1 MYECPDLPLLLSMVY
16 CAGCGLYV
24 LSVDDNPAKSD
35 GRLRPGDEV
44 IEVSLRRVLGSRPLF
59 QLMAVCR

>member
-1 MYECPDLPLLLSMVY
+1 MEVSEPLTPIFSVLQ

-44 IEVSLRRVLGSRPLF
+44 IQVSL
-59 QLMAVCR
+59 C